1 MEKRKINPILLNL
14 APVVRGIAKT
24 FGKDCEVLLHDTTN
38 LESSIVIVENG
49 HVTGRKIGS
58 PMTDLGLYFLQS
70 DLFKD
75 TDFIANYQ
83 TESKN
88 GEKLKST
95 TIFIRD
101 DKKKI
106 IGFLCIN
113 YALNNLLEL
122 RKKIDDF
129 CVVNNMVNNKD
140 VDKSIFNNEEK
151 EEIFAENLD
160 DLLERVFIKAQ
171 QKIGKPIEK
180 MQKDDKLEIVRYL
193 QKKGIFLVKGNIEK
207 IAKRLSVSRYTVYNY
222 LSEIKPEKNNKLI

>member
-1 MEKRKINPILLNL
+1 ML
-14 APVVRGIAKT
+14 
-24 FGKDCEVLLHDTTN
+24 
-38 LESSIVIVENG
+38 ENG

-129 CVVNNMVNNKD
+129 CVVNNKD
-140 VDKSIFNNEEK
+140 VGKSIFNNEEK

-193 QKKGIFLVKGNIEK
+193 RKKGIFLVKGNIEK

-222 LSEIKPEKNNKLI
+222 LSEIKPEKNDKLI

>member
-1 MEKRKINPILLNL
+1 MEKREINPILLSF
-14 APVVRGIAKT
+14 APIVKGIAKT
-24 FGKDCEVLLHDTTN
+24 FGKDCEVLLHDTSK
-38 LESSIVIVENG
+38 LESSVIMIENG

-83 TESKN
+83 TENKY
-88 GEKLKST
+88 GKKLKST

-101 DKKKI
+101 KKKKT

-113 YALNNLLEL
+113 YVLDYLSGI

-129 CVVNNMVNNKD
+129 CEVNKD
-140 VDKSIFNNEEK
+140 VDKNVFNNEEK
-151 EEIFAENLD
+151 EEIFTDNID

-171 QKIGKPIEK
+171 EKVGKPIEK
-180 MQKDDKLEIVRYL
+180 MQKDDKLEVVRYL
-193 QKKGIFLVKGNIEK
+193 QKKGFFLIKGNIDK
-207 IAKRLSVSRYTVYNY
+207 IAIRLNVSRYTIYNY
-222 LSEIKPEKNNKLI
+222 LSEIKPEKNIKLI